1 MKVALALV
9 CVVPALMISKV
20 LPSLAHEDFR
30 PLILSEGRWM
40 LKHKPGI
47 NPFLAQENERNY
59 GQFVKVSTIF
69 SYNSYII
76 LEMVKAFKCLI
87 QFDFYSYIT

>member
-47 NPFLAQENERNY
+47 NPFLAKENERNY
-59 GQFVKVSTIF
+59 GQFGKVSTIF
-69 SYNSYII
+69 SYDSYII
-76 LEMVKAFKCLI
+76 LTTLVGI
-87 QFDFYSYIT
+87 QMFDTI

>member
-47 NPFLAQENERNY
+47 NPFLAMENERKY
-59 GQFVKVSTIF
+59 GQLVKVSTIF
-69 SYNSYII
+69 SYDSYVI
-76 LEMVKAFKCLI
+76 LEIVSR
-87 QFDFYSYIT
+87 YSNV

>member
-47 NPFLAQENERNY
+47 NPFLAEENERKY
-59 GQFVKVSTIF
+59 GHFVKVSTIF
-69 SYNSYII
+69 SYDSYII
-76 LEMVKAFKCLI
+76 LEMFSR
-87 QFDFYSYIT
+87 YSNV

>member
-47 NPFLAQENERNY
+47 NPFLAKENERKY

-69 SYNSYII
+69 SYDSYII
-76 LEMVKAFKCLI
+76 LEMIAMLVCI
-87 QFDFYSYIT
+87 QMFDTI

>member
-30 PLILSEGRWM
+30 PLILSAGRWM

-47 NPFLAQENERNY
+47 NPSFAKENERKY
-59 GQFVKVSTIF
+59 GQFVKVWTIF
-69 SYNSYII
+69 SHNSYII
-76 LEMVKAFKCLI
+76 LEMAKYSI
-87 QFDFYSYIT
+87 QIFDTI

>member
-30 PLILSEGRWM
+30 PLILSAGRWM

-47 NPFLAQENERNY
+47 NPFLTQENDRKY
-59 GQFVKVSTIF
+59 GQLVKVSTIF
-69 SYNSYII
+69 SYDSYII
-76 LEMVKAFKCLI
+76 LEMVNTLVGI
-87 QFDFYSYIT
+87 QMFDTI

>member
-30 PLILSEGRWM
+30 PLILSAGRWM

-47 NPFLAQENERNY
+47 NPSLAKENERKY
-59 GQFVKVSTIF
+59 GHFVKVWTIF
-69 SYNSYII
+69 SHNSYII
-76 LEMVKAFKCLI
+76 LENTSKHSNI
-87 QFDFYSYIT
+87 